1 MTKQFKFGPEL
12 ENLIN
17 GVRGKLL
24 ELDATFQAAKLDW
37 EDTGCPNAHKLFKQ
51 AYFDMLDYEEILEKL
66 HDVGEVEMEINGS
79 RKRPL

>member
-51 AYFDMLDYEEILEKL
+51 AYFDMF
-66 HDVGEVEMEINGS
+66 
-79 RKRPL
+79 